1 MKKLALDLEALVVES
16 FHPAARWDEARGT
29 VHPRESGDTECETEY
44 ASCYQSVCVTCGDSC
59 HGSCMGPSCDFPT
72 CSPDLEC

>member
-16 FHPAARWDEARGT
+16 FHTAPLHATADGT
-29 VHPRESGDTECETEY
+29 VHAHESGDTECETEW

-59 HGSCMGPSCDFPT
+59 HGSCMGPSCDVPT